1 MVDSRVFL
9 KMQIL
14 TDGVSPLTCHCVRKP
29 SIYLSIVIYK
39 VMHPK
44 YAKKFA
50 TLLCIINKQTQSIMI
65 SLK

>member
-1 MVDSRVFL
+1 MVDGTLFL

-14 TDGVSPLTCHCVRKP
+14 TDGVSPVTCHYVRKP

-44 YAKKFA
+44 YAKMCHLA
-50 TLLCIINKQTQSIMI
+50 LYN
-65 SLK
+65 

>member
-1 MVDSRVFL
+1 MVDGTLFL

-14 TDGVSPLTCHCVRKP
+14 TDGVSPVTCHCVRKP

-44 YAKKFA
+44 YAKCA
-50 TLLCIINKQTQSIMI
+50 TLLCIINKQSIMI